1 MNGGNAPHHYE
12 HGSPVV
18 RALFFIAGIVSL
30 GFAIAGIFL
39 PVLPTTPLV
48 LLAATCF
55 ARSYRPFHE
64 WLIAHRL
71 FGPILREWHEHRSIP
86 YRSIA
91 MHSLETAGHFEL
103 DAVLRLWLSGQPEP
117 IELTLGNGKASSQL
131 VALLA
136 EHSPR

>member
-1 MNGGNAPHHYE
+1 MG
-12 HGSPVV
+12 
-18 RALFFIAGIVSL
+18 
-30 GFAIAGIFL
+30 
-39 PVLPTTPLV
+39 
-48 LLAATCF
+48 
-55 ARSYRPFHE
+55 
-64 WLIAHRL
+64 LIDTL
-71 FGPILREWHEHRSIP
+71 FGHAGETDRTDVATELAPMLAPDETVLRAFAFVRDVIVFTDRRIVLVNRQGPTGRKTEYRSIP

-103 DAVLRLWLSGQPEP
+103 DAVLWLWLSGQPEP